1 MKGHMMKKLMKYF
14 KKVDGQS
21 LAEFAVTTAM
31 MATLATTAAPKFSGV
46 GEGAKEKKTLA
57 DIDKI
62 LKSANNFYNEQV
74 TSSGRGR
81 FPGQSKYDQ
90 AVPTGGGYTFTQ
102 NSSAADMGQ
111 AAAEIQVKYD
121 LLGNDANGDGD
132 YEDSG
137 EYTAPF
143 TNFDNS
149 TEAAL
154 WASIFGTNNDDAP
167 IPQVTVTVDAN
178 NPDGTADA
186 YISKAEDPDGTY
198 WTDNDVTPGL
208 GGEEFL
214 EGFGGEAIKSPF
226 QDGHYIYTVVAG
238 AGSGTQSVAPI
249 IFVADLESPSSFWK
263 KLQP

>member
-1 MKGHMMKKLMKYF
+1 MKRMMKYF
-14 KKVDGQS
+14 KRVNGQS

-74 TSSGRGR
+74 TSQGRGR
-81 FPGQSKYDQ
+81 FPGQAKYNEP
-90 AVPTGGGYTFTQ
+90 VPSGGGYTYTEVQ
-102 NSSAADMGQ
+102 GQ
-111 AAAEIQVKYD
+111 DYAEIQVKLD
-121 LLGNDANGDGD
+121 LNGLDEDGDGD
-132 YEDSG
+132 YTDQG
-137 EYTAPF
+137 DYLAPF
-143 TNFDNS
+143 TTFDNS
-149 TEAAL
+149 VEALL
-154 WASIFGTNNDDAP
+154 WASVFGTNNEDAEK
-167 IPQVTVTVDAN
+167 
-178 NPDGTADA
+178 PDGSH
-186 YISKAEDPDGTY
+186 ISQIEDPDLSY
-198 WTDNDVTPGL
+198 WTDGDVTEGK

-214 EGFGGEAIKSPF
+214 DGFGGEAIKSPF

-249 IFVADLESPSSFWK
+249 IFVADLESPMSFWK